1 MLARTLGIIV
11 LAVLLNGD
19 MELFICVQL
28 GEQKV

>member
-19 MELFICVQL
+19 MEFFICVQL